1 MGTIPTYDGTE
12 TTKLG
17 RFYLET
23 PTWCLVFARVH
34 FFGGTGTATLY
45 LYVDSRLGRNFDAN
59 LWQVTTAGTTGN
71 DAFLRILPGELP
83 HWTFRQGDELVFTWT
98 NPDSGNMAW
107 GIEVGL
113 ADASV

>member
-45 LYVDSRLGRNFDAN
+45 LYVDSRLGRNFDTN
-59 LWQVTTAGTTGN
+59 LWQVTSAGTTGN
-71 DAFLRILPGELP
+71 DAFLRILPGEFP

-113 ADASV
+113 ADATN